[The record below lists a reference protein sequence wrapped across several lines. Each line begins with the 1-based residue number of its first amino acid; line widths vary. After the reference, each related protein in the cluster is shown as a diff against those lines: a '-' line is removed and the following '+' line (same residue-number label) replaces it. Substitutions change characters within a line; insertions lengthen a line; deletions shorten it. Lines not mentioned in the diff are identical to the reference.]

1 MFYSAVVGRMPVPR
15 TILVCLNAEKIE
27 KEKKFSYKEI
37 GEEKIN
43 IKSEIL
49 VVCIKQSKS
58 EEKKKL

>member
-37 GEEKIN
+37 GEEKI
-43 IKSEIL
+43 K
-49 VVCIKQSKS
+49 
-58 EEKKKL
+58 